1 MYILRSKNVPGHRR
15 ASSQNL
21 PFQKEIIAL
30 LKEVQIRE
38 RGYISASGFGPGGP
52 NLLADMDR
60 GVQIRCY
67 TGSDWNLEILVFMTG
82 KNLDYPE
89 KNPRGK
95 DENRQQTHDAV
106 FEPRHTGESCMG
118 KFTRMC

>member
-60 GVQIRCY
+60 GVQIRG
-67 TGSDWNLEILVFMTG
+67 GS
-82 KNLDYPE
+82 KS
-89 KNPRGK
+89 
-95 DENRQQTHDAV
+95 AV
-106 FEPRHTGESCMG
+106 TPDQIGIWKYWFS
-118 KFTRMC
+118 